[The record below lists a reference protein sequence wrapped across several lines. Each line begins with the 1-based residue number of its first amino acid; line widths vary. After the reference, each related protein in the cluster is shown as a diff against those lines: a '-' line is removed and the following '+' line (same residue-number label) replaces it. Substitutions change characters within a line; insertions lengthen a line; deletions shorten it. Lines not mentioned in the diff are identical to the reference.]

1 MFAGI
6 LDEVR
11 RIFPLVHCI
20 TNYVTVNDC
29 ANVLLACGA
38 SPVMAD
44 DEREAEEI
52 VSISSALVINIG
64 TLNER
69 TIPSMF
75 KAGKKA
81 NELGLPVILDPVGA
95 GASSLRTAT
104 AMELM
109 KEINFA
115 VIRGNISEITAI
127 AGGES
132 RTRGV
137 DASDPGLLDR
147 HLPKEVICLIMK
159 LRKKTGA
166 VITVTGPKDI
176 VAGEKYLYTIKN
188 GHPMMSKV
196 SGTGCMLSAVTGAFC
211 AAVPSDHALA
221 AASAAAMFGAA
232 GELAFEKLTGS
243 GGGTSTYRS
252 YIIDEVSNMTAEKMR
267 EAVKIEIR

>member
-1 MFAGI
+1 MFAEI
-6 LDEVR
+6 INKVRLDC
-11 RIFPLVHCI
+11 PLVHCI

-64 TLNER
+64 TLNSR

-75 KAGKKA
+75 KAGRRA
-81 NELGLPVILDPVGA
+81 NELGRPVILDPVGA

-104 AMELM
+104 AMDLIR
-109 KEINFA
+109 EIDFA

-127 AGGES
+127 AGRES
-132 RTRGV
+132 KTRGV
-137 DASDPGLLDR
+137 DASDPELLDGD
-147 HLPKEVICLIMK
+147 LPADVISLILK
-159 LRKKTGA
+159 LREKTGA

-176 VAGEKYLYTIKN
+176 VAGEKDLYIVRN

-196 SGTGCMLSAVTGAFC
+196 SGTGCMLSVITGAFC
-211 AAVPSDHALA
+211 GAAPSDIAVA
-221 AASAAAMFGAA
+221 AASAAGMFGVA
-232 GELAFEKLTGS
+232 GEFAFERLNS
-243 GGGTSTYRS
+243 EGGGTSTYRS
-252 YIIDEVSNMTAEKMR
+252 YIIDEVSKMTPEKMR

>member
-1 MFAGI
+1 MFAES
-6 LDEVR
+6 LNDVR
-11 RIFPLVHCI
+11 RICPLVHCI

-44 DEREAEEI
+44 DEREAEDI
-52 VSISSALVINIG
+52 VSIASSLVINIG
-64 TLNER
+64 TLNSR

-75 KAGKKA
+75 KAGRRA
-81 NELGLPVILDPVGA
+81 NELSLPVILDPVGA
-95 GASSLRTAT
+95 GASELRTRT

-109 KEINFA
+109 GEIDFS
-115 VIRGNISEITAI
+115 VIRGNISEIAAI

-132 RTRGV
+132 KTRGV
-137 DASDPGLLDR
+137 DASDPGFLDGD
-147 HLPKEVICLIMK
+147 LSADIITLILK
-159 LRKKTGA
+159 LREKTGA

-176 VAGEKYLYTIKN
+176 VAGEKCLYTIKN

-196 SGTGCMLSAVTGAFC
+196 SGTGCMLSVITGAFC

-221 AASAAAMFGAA
+221 AASAAAMFGVA
-232 GELAFEKLTGS
+232 GELAFKQLTVK

-252 YIIDEVSNMTAEKMR
+252 YIIDEVSNMTPEKMR

>member
-11 RIFPLVHCI
+11 RISPLVHCI

-44 DEREAEEI
+44 DERETEEI
-52 VSISSALVINIG
+52 VSIASALVINIG
-64 TLNER
+64 TLNSR

-75 KAGKKA
+75 KAGRRA
-81 NELGLPVILDPVGA
+81 NELGLPVVLDPVGA

-104 AMELM
+104 AMELI
-109 KEINFA
+109 KEIDFA
-115 VIRGNISEITAI
+115 VIRGNISEITTI

-147 HLPKEVICLIMK
+147 HLPKEVI
-159 LRKKTGA
+159 
-166 VITVTGPKDI
+166 
-176 VAGEKYLYTIKN
+176 
-188 GHPMMSKV
+188 
-196 SGTGCMLSAVTGAFC
+196 
-211 AAVPSDHALA
+211 
-221 AASAAAMFGAA
+221 
-232 GELAFEKLTGS
+232 
-243 GGGTSTYRS
+243 
-252 YIIDEVSNMTAEKMR
+252 
-267 EAVKIEIR
+267 

>member
-1 MFAGI
+1 MFAKI
-6 LDEVR
+6 LNDVGR
-11 RIFPLVHCI
+11 SCPLVHCI
-20 TNYVTVNDC
+20 TNCVTVNDC

-52 VSISSALVINIG
+52 TSIASSLVINIG
-64 TLNER
+64 TLNSR

-75 KAGKKA
+75 RAGRKA

-95 GASSLRTAT
+95 GASQLRTLT
-104 AMELM
+104 AMHLM
-109 KEINFA
+109 REIDFA

-127 AGGES
+127 AGGKCG
-132 RTRGV
+132 TRGV
-137 DASDPGLLDR
+137 DASDPGVLMGD
-147 HLPKEVICLIMK
+147 LPASVSSLINS
-159 LRKKTGA
+159 LRENTGA

-176 VAGEKYLYTIKN
+176 VSGENVMYVIKN

-196 SGTGCMLSAVTGAFC
+196 SGTGCMLTALTGAFC
-211 AAVPSDHALA
+211 AADPSDPAAA
-221 AASAAAMFGAA
+221 AASAAAMFGVA
-232 GELAFEKLTGS
+232 GELAFDRLTKA

-252 YIIDEVSNMTAEKMR
+252 YIIDEVSKMTPEKMR

>member
-1 MFAGI
+1 MFAKI
-6 LDEVR
+6 LNDVER
-11 RIFPLVHCI
+11 SCPLVHCI
-20 TNYVTVNDC
+20 TNCVTVNDC

-52 VSISSALVINIG
+52 TSIASSLVINIG
-64 TLNER
+64 TLNSR

-75 KAGKKA
+75 RAGRKA

-95 GASSLRTAT
+95 GASQLRTLT
-104 AMELM
+104 AMHLM
-109 KEINFA
+109 REIDFA

-127 AGGES
+127 AGGKCG
-132 RTRGV
+132 TRGV
-137 DASDPGLLDR
+137 DASDPGVLMGD
-147 HLPKEVICLIMK
+147 LPASVSSLINA
-159 LRKKTGA
+159 LRENTGA

-176 VAGEKYLYTIKN
+176 VSGENVMYVIKN

-196 SGTGCMLSAVTGAFC
+196 SGTGCMLTALTGAFC
-211 AAVPSDHALA
+211 AADPSDPAAA
-221 AASAAAMFGAA
+221 AASAAAMFGVA
-232 GELAFEKLTGS
+232 GELAFDRLTKA

-252 YIIDEVSNMTAEKMR
+252 YIIDEVSKMTPEKMR

>member
-1 MFAGI
+1 MFAEI
-6 LDEVR
+6 INKVRLDC
-11 RIFPLVHCI
+11 PLVHCI

-64 TLNER
+64 TLNSR

-75 KAGKKA
+75 KAGRRA
-81 NELGLPVILDPVGA
+81 NELGRPVILDPVGA

-104 AMELM
+104 AMDLIR
-109 KEINFA
+109 EIDFA

-127 AGGES
+127 AGRES
-132 RTRGV
+132 KTRGV
-137 DASDPGLLDR
+137 DASDPELLDGD
-147 HLPKEVICLIMK
+147 LPADVISLILK
-159 LRKKTGA
+159 LREKTGA

-176 VAGEKYLYTIKN
+176 VAGEKEICIVRN

-196 SGTGCMLSAVTGAFC
+196 SGTGCMLSVITGAFC
-211 AAVPSDHALA
+211 GAAPSDIAVA
-221 AASAAAMFGAA
+221 AASAAGMFGVA
-232 GELAFEKLTGS
+232 GEFAFERLNS
-243 GGGTSTYRS
+243 EGGGTSTYRS
-252 YIIDEVSNMTAEKMR
+252 YIIDEVSKMTPEKMR